1 MGLISC
7 VGFVQSNN
15 LIRIINVAN
24 AYNCKP
30 SDILHIQDDY
40 VAFCF
45 NEVVNYITTRL
56 KKGDDIH
63 FEEDKETDDVMDV
76 PHVSSLSDF
85 YNSLGVD

>member
-1 MGLISC
+1 M
-7 VGFVQSNN
+7 GFVQSNN

-45 NEVVNYITTRL
+45 DEVVNYITTRL
-56 KKGDDIH
+56 KKGDDIC
-63 FEEDKETDDVMDV
+63 FEEDKETDDVMDA

-85 YNSLGVD
+85 YSSLGVD